1 MGTELMPAKA
11 LERLKLLYATFTD
24 SDADYQ
30 SQWTGL
36 NPSEWS
42 GDNATEKYLKVVQHS
57 GFVANI
63 ASNEKISRADVFK
76 AVELVRQE
84 SSPEERLMALGEAFV
99 AAMAWGFRPNSY
111 GPFRTNEMLI
121 NSKPNQERADAL
133 TILLEVFDELKSES
147 GKPIDAYKKLS
158 RKITRLGPAFGTK
171 FLYFASS
178 DADRAPILDA
188 VVANWLWKY
197 GVRDSKDKWLSPVPW
212 KSTNYQKY
220 MDFCNEALSEL
231 QVTDIRVTD
240 RGLIEYLMFI
250 DAQYSDYLELGKR
263 QPDWVTK
270 VNRPGWPTEHQDKP
284 L

>member
-1 MGTELMPAKA
+1 MPAKA
-11 LERLKLLYATFTD
+11 LARLKVLHAGLRPFPGEYEN
-24 SDADYQ
+24 Q
-30 SQWTGL
+30 STGL

-42 GDNATEKYLKVVQHS
+42 GENAEKKYPKVFVHS

-76 AVELVRQE
+76 AFELVRQE
-84 SSPEERLMALGEAFV
+84 SSPEERLTALGEAFV

-111 GPFRTNEMLI
+111 GPFRTNEMLM

-158 RKITRLGPAFGTK
+158 GKITRLGPAFGTK

-188 VVANWLWKY
+188 VVANWLGKY
-197 GVRDSKDKWLSPVPW
+197 GVRDSKGKWLSAVPW
-212 KSTNYQKY
+212 KRANYERY
-220 MDFCNEALSEL
+220 LDFCDEARREL
-231 QVTDIRVTD
+231 QVID

-263 QPDWVTK
+263 QPSWVTK
-270 VNRPGWPTEHQDKP
+270 VNRPGWLEK
-284 L
+284 